1 MTLKEIKQQFFA
13 LRNGALA
20 DAMRK
25 QCADTHR
32 MIFGLNLPQLKAMA
46 EQVGEPN
53 EALARELWTDAACR
67 ESRLLAPMVCPVD
80 AAPAEW
86 LTEVA
91 TVEEADVVCHRLLRH
106 HPRAMELAKAQLA
119 AETPLMRYAALRLLL
134 NVVNPTNATDIARTA
149 EAVADHPLTDGVR
162 RQLLDECNEL
172 TNAPL

>member
-25 QCADTHR
+25 QCGDTHR
-32 MIFGLNLPQLKAMA
+32 MIFGLNLPQLKAIA
-46 EQVGEPN
+46 EQTGERS
-53 EALARELWTDAACR
+53 EALARELWADAACR
-67 ESRLLAPMVCPVD
+67 ESRLLAPMICPVD

-86 LTEVA
+86 LTEID

-106 HPRAMELAKAQLA
+106 HPQAVELAEAQLTVEA
-119 AETPLMRYAALRLLL
+119 PLLRYAALRLLL
-134 NVVNPTNATDIARTA
+134 NVVTSANAARIAEQA
-149 EAVADHPLTDGVR
+149 KSVADCSLTDGVC

-172 TNAPL
+172 TAPL